1 MDIYSLIFIH
11 SSPDTSFAL
20 TGTDSVMPRCLTFVL
35 AVVQYHISQTTSS
48 SWNMFICKTIENA
61 KNNIERQLRLLVR
74 LGNGFIEVLSL
85 DLGDLKF
92 ESRRLA

>member
-1 MDIYSLIFIH
+1 MDIYSLILIH

-35 AVVQYHISQTTSS
+35 AVVQYHISQATSG

-61 KNNIERQLRLLVR
+61 KNNIERRLRLLVC
-74 LGNGFIEVLSL
+74 LGNGFVEVLFLSL
-85 DLGDLKF
+85 SELKF
-92 ESRRLA
+92 ERRGLA

>member
-1 MDIYSLIFIH
+1 
-11 SSPDTSFAL
+11 
-20 TGTDSVMPRCLTFVL
+20 
-35 AVVQYHISQTTSS
+35 
-48 SWNMFICKTIENA
+48 MFICKTIENA

-85 DLGDLKF
+85 NLGDLKF